1 MAGGMKYS
9 ALLVLMAS
17 LLAADA
23 NAQAATSSTPVA
35 VLAALPPAERQAH
48 EELIALRI
56 ASQAAFNKVGA
67 SGKVEDMEALLK
79 FVHPDC
85 LLTAMNGQSARGKQ
99 GILEYFNRH
108 MINKD
113 HAIAKVQHE
122 FEADHLSILLSP
134 DIAIN
139 RGTAK
144 GTYNFTDGAEFIVNC
159 RWTATMARKD
169 GAWTVIAFQFG
180 PSIFDNPVV
189 DALKGWIYKGV
200 GIAGIAGLLAG
211 LLIGRRSRRTDAA
224 TKA

>member
-17 LLAADA
+17 LLAAEADA
-23 NAQAATSSTPVA
+23 QSPSSSTPVA

-48 EELIALRI
+48 EELIALRV

-113 HAIAKVQHE
+113 HSIAKVQHE

-139 RGTAK
+139 RGTAM
-144 GTYNFTDGAEFIVNC
+144 GTYSFTDGAEFVVNC

-200 GIAGIAGLLAG
+200 GIAGVAGLLIG
-211 LLIGRRSRRTDAA
+211 LLIGRRRRTEVS